1 MIVTINNE
9 NGTTTY
15 DVSKVNA
22 ENLRTHAT
30 VLINK
35 VGTIEVILEALNFTS
50 STHRANLEALLK
62 DCPLMWRMKM
72 IMCQLESQPQQQQP
86 LKFQQL
92 IFLTSS
98 LASILTIQ
106 EGLQH

>member
-1 MIVTINNE
+1 MIVNINNE

-22 ENLRTHAT
+22 ENLRTQAT

-62 DCPLMWRMKM
+62 DCP
-72 IMCQLESQPQQQQP
+72 ES
-86 LKFQQL
+86 LVENKEEEVAED
-92 IFLTSS
+92 TTDS
-98 LASILTIQ
+98 
-106 EGLQH
+106 ED

>member
-1 MIVTINNE
+1 MIVNINNE

-22 ENLRTHAT
+22 ENLRTQAT

-50 STHRANLEALLK
+50 STHRANLEALLQ
-62 DCPLMWRMKM
+62 DCP
-72 IMCQLESQPQQQQP
+72 ES
-86 LKFQQL
+86 LVENKEEEVAEE
-92 IFLTSS
+92 TTDS
-98 LASILTIQ
+98 
-106 EGLQH
+106 ED